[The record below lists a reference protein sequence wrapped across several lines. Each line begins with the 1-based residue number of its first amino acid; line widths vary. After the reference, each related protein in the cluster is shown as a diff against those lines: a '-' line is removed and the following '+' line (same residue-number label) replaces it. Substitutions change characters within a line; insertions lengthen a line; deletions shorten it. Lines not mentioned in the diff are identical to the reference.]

1 MGVVL
6 LDADTGSD
14 SHSHSSAQAGSDA
27 RTWDGAL
34 YALALGSNFGA
45 FTLTF
50 SASLAG
56 LLWYQ
61 ILCQKGIH
69 VRGRQF
75 ALVAVVAMCVGCAV
89 LVGEVY
95 VEHRGE

>member
-1 MGVVL
+1 M
-6 LDADTGSD
+6 
-14 SHSHSSAQAGSDA
+14 
-27 RTWDGAL
+27 RTRDGAL

-56 LLWYQ
+56 LLWRQ
-61 ILCQKGIH
+61 ILRQKGIH
-69 VRGRQF
+69 VRARQF
-75 ALVAVVAMCVGCAV
+75 MLVNAPISVVAMCVGCAV

-95 VEHRGE
+95 VEYRGE